1 MRDEF
6 VYGME
11 LIDFYGVFYNL
22 RLVTRYTGVWDKL
35 GLIFNIPKSFAHSE
49 VQKTS
54 DYPQVI
60 RLFEQNKNA
69 GGNNAIL

>member
-49 VQKTS
+49 VHKTS

-60 RLFEQNKNA
+60 RLFE
-69 GGNNAIL
+69 